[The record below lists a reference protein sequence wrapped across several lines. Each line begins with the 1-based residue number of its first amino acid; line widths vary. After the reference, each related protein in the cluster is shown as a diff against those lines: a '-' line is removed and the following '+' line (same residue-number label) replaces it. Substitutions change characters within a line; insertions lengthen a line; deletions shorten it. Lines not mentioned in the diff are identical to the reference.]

1 MNANSVVTF
10 GTGASAV
17 SFVPQE
23 LKVNIQAVDYDSG
36 RNADGTMERN
46 MLGEKRKAE
55 ISLPPLHSAELRQI
69 INAVSGTEHVKFIA
83 SFPDPWVAS
92 GVYSGEFYVG
102 DRSTNVYN
110 FALDLWTDVK
120 FNIVEY

>member
-10 GTGASAV
+10 GTGADAV
-17 SFVPQE
+17 SFAPQE
-23 LKVNIQAVDYDSG
+23 LVIDIQSVDYDSG

-55 ISLPPLHSAELRQI
+55 ISLPPLHSAELRRI
-69 INAVSGTEHVKFIA
+69 LNAVCGTENVKFFA
-83 SFPDPWVAS
+83 SFPDPWS
-92 GVYSGEFYVG
+92 STGVYSGEFYVG
-102 DRSTNVYN
+102 DRSSNVYN